1 MTHHIAV
8 LVLMKKTTLH
18 FLQVFLLS
26 CFCATPL
33 AWATGDT
40 EAGIAVDADLEAER
54 EVLQS
59 QLDALNRDIDGLR
72 TLSLQVDNLPKR
84 DREAVLFRVDERSFQ
99 VFRTLDQLTRLA
111 EQLPSEDAQRIEI
124 ERRLREN
131 LTAAGDAAFARID
144 SLDTRIIGFRS
155 DVESLSGGQL
165 IASKAYINSLELL
178 RIQYFEVL
186 ANVIERRKSLDMPT
200 DAMQQRAQGLLYLYA
215 ETLVGK
221 IVFVGSALKEMRSR
235 LEREADNSDLDAT
248 VKNFSNLHQQYLQR
262 LVIISGLLEQL
273 GLDNAIYTSILLQQ
287 GKSFSVRD
295 FKGPVFQNVLRDS
308 WNTLQKSLV
317 ENAPD
322 IAFRL
327 LIFILV
333 LLAFR
338 VLSRLARRATVAACE
353 RSGADLSILLRDTL
367 ASVSSG
373 TVMVIGILMALSQ
386 IGISLGPMLAGL
398 GVAGFVVGFA
408 LQDTLSNFAAGG
420 MILIYRPYDVDDF
433 VEVTGASGLVKKMS
447 LVSTTITTFDTQTLV
462 VPNSKIWGD
471 VIKNVTAQKV
481 RRVDLEF
488 GIGYSDDIEHA
499 ERLLADVVGSHEL
512 VLKSPEVTIRL
523 HSLGDSSVN
532 FIVRPWA
539 KTENYWNVY
548 WDLTREIKMR
558 FDKEGISIP
567 FPQRDVHLYNEKV
580 MPS

>member
-1 MTHHIAV
+1 
-8 LVLMKKTTLH
+8 MKKSTLH
-18 FLQVFLLS
+18 FLQILLLS
-26 CFCATPL
+26 CFCATPSTWS
-33 AWATGDT
+33 ADEPIADT
-40 EAGIAVDADLEAER
+40 EAGIAVDTDLEAER

-59 QLDALNRDIDGLR
+59 QLDALNRDIDGLQS
-72 TLSLQVDNLPKR
+72 LSLQVDNLPKQ

-99 VFRTLDQLTRLA
+99 VFRALDQVTQLA
-111 EQLPSEDAQRIEI
+111 GQLPAEDAQRIEI
-124 ERRLREN
+124 EHRLRED
-131 LTAAGDAAFARID
+131 LTGAGDTAFARID
-144 SLDTRIIGFRS
+144 SLDKRIIGFRS
-155 DVESLSGGQL
+155 DIESLSGGQL
-165 IASKAYINSLELL
+165 IASKVYISSLELL
-178 RIQYFEVL
+178 RIQYYEVL
-186 ANVIERRKSLDMPT
+186 VNVIERRKSLDMPS
-200 DAMQQRAQGLLYLYA
+200 DAMQQRAQGLLYLHA

-221 IVFVGSALKEMRSR
+221 VVFVGSALKDMRSR
-235 LEREADNSDLDAT
+235 LEREADNSDLNAT

-273 GLDNAIYTSILLQQ
+273 GLDNTVYASILLQQ

-295 FKGPVFQNVLRDS
+295 FKGPVFQEFLQNS
-308 WNTLQKSLV
+308 WDTLQKSLV
-317 ENAPD
+317 KNTPD

-333 LLAFR
+333 LLVFR
-338 VLSRLARRATVAACE
+338 VLSRLTRRATVAACE
-353 RSGADLSILLRDTL
+353 RSGAGLSILLRDIL

-373 TVMVIGILMALSQ
+373 TVMIIGILMALSQ

-447 LVSTTITTFDTQTLV
+447 LVSTTITTFDNQTLV

-481 RRVDLEF
+481 RRVDLQF
-488 GIGYSDDIEHA
+488 GIGYGDDIEHA
-499 ERLLADVVGSHEL
+499 ERVMADVVGSHEM
-512 VLKSPEVTIRL
+512 VLKSPEATIRL
-523 HSLGDSSVN
+523 HSLGDSSVD

-539 KTENYWNVY
+539 KTEDYWNVY

-580 MPS
+580 LPS